1 MLLQATMLFPRIPK
15 HPPVS
20 SPCPSVLEQTLILGL
35 HSRRSLAE
43 VWLTSDSKY
52 GARMSLINVQVKR
65 QQKHSTSH
73 CCSADLL

>member
-52 GARMSLINVQVKR
+52 GAKMSLINVLEGM
-65 QQKHSTSH
+65 
-73 CCSADLL
+73 DL